1 MMIIVEYDHFAWY
14 LAGTGVISARY
25 TGDTTEAGQSVMSKE
40 VQELVNMGPLPDCE
54 TVAEEQLKM
63 YESLLRR
70 VTPPVSNDEARS
82 LVRLFGPDDCYGLA
96 WTLLHLIESA
106 PGWPLHDCLK
116 DTRNEG
122 TERLRLRAERSSHV

>member
-1 MMIIVEYDHFAWY
+1 M
-14 LAGTGVISARY
+14 R
-25 TGDTTEAGQSVMSKE
+25 KE

-63 YESLLRR
+63 YESLLSR

-106 PGWPLHDCLK
+106 PGWPLHECLK
-116 DTRNEG
+116 DIGLDRGVGHST
-122 TERLRLRAERSSHV
+122 SSGPRWKNPTH